1 MPSYI
6 NINDFNM
13 FHIDYYLAVF
23 FSLASAI
30 NESQYLIA
38 KELFT
43 DNSELNEVLLNN
55 DVLKLCISD
64 DGKIDYDE
72 KNVNKC
78 ENFLFFQKILSQKG
92 INGSGA
98 ISSVIKSKRRY
109 YIEYMIDNNGKFGWY
124 FAS

>member
-72 KNVNKC
+72 K
-78 ENFLFFQKILSQKG
+78 
-92 INGSGA
+92 
-98 ISSVIKSKRRY
+98 
-109 YIEYMIDNNGKFGWY
+109 M
-124 FAS
+124 